1 MQGLWCVQGQ
11 AGKRSAGPKV
21 ISRGNF
27 LDGGRNFLPGVKP
40 LKKRNTVPP
49 PCWGQGG
56 VLAVGE
62 EQQVVIFQLNDQQ
75 YALPIQETQEIIR
88 MTDITRVPNTKP
100 YVEGII
106 NLRGS
111 IVPVIN
117 LNLRLE
123 LPVRECTDA
132 TRIIVTEYAGQKV
145 GMIVDN
151 VVEVGRYTPDQVE
164 PPVVAGDNTE
174 YLRGVIKKDDHLW
187 LLLNLER
194 VL

>member
-1 MQGLWCVQGQ
+1 MG
-11 AGKRSAGPKV
+11 
-21 ISRGNF
+21 
-27 LDGGRNFLPGVKP
+27 D
-40 LKKRNTVPP
+40 
-49 PCWGQGG
+49 
-56 VLAVGE
+56 

-88 MTDITRVPNTKP
+88 MTDITRVPNTKS

-117 LNLRLE
+117 LNKRLD
-123 LPVRECTDA
+123 LPVRDYTDA
-132 TRIIVTEYAGQKV
+132 TRIIVVEYEGQKV

-151 VVEVGRYTPDQVE
+151 VLEVGRYTADEME
-164 PPVVAGDNTE
+164 PPAVAGDNMDF
-174 YLRGVIKKDDHLW
+174 LRGVIKKGDRLW
-187 LLLNLER
+187 LLLNLGR